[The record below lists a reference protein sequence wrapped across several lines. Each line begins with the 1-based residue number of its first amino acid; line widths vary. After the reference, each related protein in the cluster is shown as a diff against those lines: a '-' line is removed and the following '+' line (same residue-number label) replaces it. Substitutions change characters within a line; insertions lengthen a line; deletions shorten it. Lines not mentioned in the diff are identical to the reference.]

1 MNIGLIVT
9 GGTLDSV
16 RSESGLQCHEV
27 GGLIDFIANVS
38 DDQDDL
44 TIFKSPWRQ
53 DSSQLRFEQI
63 LALAD
68 TLAQTQGMDA
78 VLLGVGTDT
87 LAYLAP
93 TLWALSRRFPAPVV
107 LVSGM
112 QPWWMPDSDGA
123 ANVRDALAYIHQK
136 PAGVEV
142 VSAGRRLSPLNLR
155 KFSHLSHDP
164 FRNTIPLQTGSLEQ
178 VLQQIPHAAATQSPM
193 PPELPWSPVSRNPVV
208 PWLVVHPALTGDL
221 LLRSLS
227 PDTRHVVLSG
237 YSGGTLPHWLLA
249 AIPSGIEIHVVS
261 QQWGPM
267 CPEDYEA
274 SSTLLGRGI
283 HFWNLAGETLTS
295 LLAVSVAFGLGTG
308 ETLDW
313 LRAIEKTTLQVTP

>member
-1 MNIGLIVT
+1 VNIGLVIT

-16 RSESGLQCHEV
+16 QAEFGLHCNAS
-27 GGLIDFIANVS
+27 GGLEEFIKSAS
-38 DDQDDL
+38 SDQDYL
-44 TIFKSPWRQ
+44 TIYASPWRQ
-53 DSSQLRFEQI
+53 DSSQLQFEQI
-63 LALAD
+63 L
-68 TLAQTQGMDA
+68 TLSATLMQTQGMDA

-112 QPWWMPDSDGA
+112 QPWWMPESDGA
-123 ANVRDALAYIHQK
+123 ANVRDALVYIRQK

-155 KFSHLSHDP
+155 KFSHICPDP
-164 FRNTIPLQTGSLEQ
+164 FRNTISLQAGSLEQ
-178 VLQQIPHAAATQSPM
+178 VLQQIPHAAAPQPPM
-193 PPELPWSPVSRNPVV
+193 PPELPSSPVCRDPVV
-208 PWLVVHPALTGDL
+208 PWLVVHPAVTGDL
-221 LLRSLS
+221 LLRNLS
-227 PDTRHVVLSG
+227 PDTKHVVLSG
-237 YSGGTLPHWLLA
+237 YSGGTLPHWLLV

-261 QQWGPM
+261 QQWGAM

-274 SSTLLGRGI
+274 SSALLGRGI

-295 LLAVSVAFGLGTG
+295 LLAVSVAFGMDAG